1 MRGSVA
7 GAEET
12 DGIGN
17 GFRERVLPTPAFQ
30 EDSTCVGMQAPPAA
44 ENAKES
50 LPSDNDLLPVLA
62 GGNAWFEPPHDGG
75 NLCVDDDMSGGGG
88 GDAPLGEGPGGDH
101 GVSDEGS
108 RDDPIRTESV
118 EPFLQNKAKIYEE
131 QYPVSCDPISP
142 YLHNN
147 GKAQSPCMG
156 KARVAHARMSSFD
169 NSCTSA
175 ANGGSGDSLFEDPL
189 RVGPQWPPQRDESQK
204 SDVVEAGYDEGI
216 DPAHGLHAFLNCY
229 YNSSPEMVEGEED
242 QPMDFGAQ
250 IAAEAACEDLQQ
262 GTERSA
268 EERNGPGVSHGRIQK
283 KVSNPLHGALQAAM
297 MTASSSHQ
305 TYQCGPHPY
314 ESMNQHPAMHQR
326 SASLVA
332 GQDDMSTPQS
342 HLQYAELSHL
352 DGRQPLLRR
361 HTYHFA
367 HSGGQQHQGVLHGS
381 PILGVPYDHQANDFG
396 IHKNVRMYGESEHG
410 QFQDMHTVRRR

>member
-1 MRGSVA
+1 
-7 GAEET
+7 
-12 DGIGN
+12 
-17 GFRERVLPTPAFQ
+17 
-30 EDSTCVGMQAPPAA
+30 MQAPPAA

-75 NLCVDDDMSGGGG
+75 NLCVDDDMSGG
-88 GDAPLGEGPGGDH
+88 PGGDH

-108 RDDPIRTESV
+108 RDDPRRTESV
-118 EPFLQNKAKIYEE
+118 EPTLQNQAKIYEE

-147 GKAQSPCMG
+147 G